1 MQGQRFFWSSEL
13 IYFIIFFQ
21 ATNWMRLR
29 SDLGAYLDELREK
42 GAHESDLAKL
52 IKSHISD
59 KDQSHQ
65 ESLEKQKELERMRQV
80 HSQLVA
86 SHQKLK
92 NDHQKLIGKN
102 IFSWVFLGLNSSWLK
117 SLGLKCLATCIKHY
131 YGSYSDSR
139 RILRVSKLSQESPI
153 PEIAE
158 KAMLALKRQ

>member
-1 MQGQRFFWSSEL
+1 MHYILSTNGVS
-13 IYFIIFFQ
+13 IKNIFEIWANPCIEHFK

-29 SDLGAYLDELREK
+29 SDLGSYLDELREK

-92 NDHQKLIGKN
+92 NDHQKLIGKR
-102 IFSWVFLGLNSSWLK
+102 IFSWGWGWPVHG
-117 SLGLKCLATCIKHY
+117 
-131 YGSYSDSR
+131 
-139 RILRVSKLSQESPI
+139 
-153 PEIAE
+153 
-158 KAMLALKRQ
+158 

>member
-1 MQGQRFFWSSEL
+1 
-13 IYFIIFFQ
+13 
-21 ATNWMRLR
+21 MRLR
-29 SDLGAYLDELREK
+29 SDLGSYLVELREK

-92 NDHQKLIGKN
+92 NDHQKLKIH
-102 IFSWVFLGLNSSWLK
+102 IFEVLNFSI
-117 SLGLKCLATCIKHY
+117 IK
-131 YGSYSDSR
+131 
-139 RILRVSKLSQESPI
+139 LVEMKPF
-153 PEIAE
+153 
-158 KAMLALKRQ
+158 

>member
-1 MQGQRFFWSSEL
+1 
-13 IYFIIFFQ
+13 
-21 ATNWMRLR
+21 MRLR
-29 SDLGAYLDELREK
+29 SDLGSYLDELREK

-92 NDHQKLIGKN
+92 NDHQKLIGK
-102 IFSWVFLGLNSSWLK
+102 
-117 SLGLKCLATCIKHY
+117 SLLL
-131 YGSYSDSR
+131 D
-139 RILRVSKLSQESPI
+139 ILC
-153 PEIAE
+153 
-158 KAMLALKRQ
+158 MLF

>member
-1 MQGQRFFWSSEL
+1 
-13 IYFIIFFQ
+13 
-21 ATNWMRLR
+21 MRLR

-92 NDHQKLIGKN
+92 NDHQKLIGKS
-102 IFSWVFLGLNSSWLK
+102 IFSLVLG
-117 SLGLKCLATCIKHY
+117 
-131 YGSYSDSR
+131 
-139 RILRVSKLSQESPI
+139 
-153 PEIAE
+153 
-158 KAMLALKRQ
+158 